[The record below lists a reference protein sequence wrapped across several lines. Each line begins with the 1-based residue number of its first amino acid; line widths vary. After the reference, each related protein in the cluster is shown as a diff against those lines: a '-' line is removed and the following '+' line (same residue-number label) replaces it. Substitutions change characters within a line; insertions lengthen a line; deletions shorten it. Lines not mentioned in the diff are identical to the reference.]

1 MALFDI
7 DILEGKISK
16 YETNHIHMVVDGD
29 IAFPVTDMD
38 EKQYGTFFMNTYT
51 IYNT

>member
-38 EKQYGTFFMNTYT
+38 ENNMEHFS
-51 IYNT
+51 